1 MNAERISEDIANLR
15 DTIRA
20 NDGANV
26 ANGAF
31 VRKVDELLSA
41 FYDDIEE
48 LTALSLTDILDL
60 FLIKVLYINRGSRD
74 LAALEYLRDL
84 LSRYLFAS
92 ALHLGKGIV
101 PYMSDLVTATA
112 GTGDEE
118 TFEVARHFGD
128 NALFISGVFPQSL
141 GRKRS
146 GGRMGGVAF
155 VDRDYFI
162 TVGRQYYT
170 LAASQE
176 RARVI
181 SLRATLL
188 RLSQF
193 FDVYVDALNEMS
205 GHYVLGMDMRLIADK
220 MLDAFN
226 RYRQTKDG
234 RDLRAARLYATLMK
248 LDGHTWPAL
257 YEPPGDQPTYW

>member
-1 MNAERISEDIANLR
+1 MHAELMAEDIAVLR

-26 ANGAF
+26 ATRTF
-31 VRKVDELLSA
+31 VRKVDELISA
-41 FYDDIEE
+41 FYDDVEE
-48 LTALSLTDILDL
+48 LTALSLADILDL
-60 FLIKVLYINRGSRD
+60 FLIKVLYINRASRD
-74 LAALEYLRDL
+74 IAAMEYLRDL

-92 ALHLGKGIV
+92 SMNLGHGVV

-112 GTGDEE
+112 TTRGDE
-118 TFEVARHFGD
+118 TFEVARHYGD

-141 GRKRS
+141 GRKRA
-146 GGRMGGVAF
+146 GGRMGGTPF
-155 VDRDYFI
+155 VDRQYFI

-170 LAASQE
+170 LAANQE
-176 RARVI
+176 RARVV

-205 GHYVLGMDMRLIADK
+205 GQYVMGMDMRLIADK

-226 RYRQTKDG
+226 RYRETKDG
-234 RDLRAARLYATLMK
+234 RDLEVARLYATLMK
-248 LDGHTWPAL
+248 LDGHTWPELLQGQA
-257 YEPPGDQPTYW
+257 EQPTYW

>member
-1 MNAERISEDIANLR
+1 MHAELIAEDIATLR
-15 DTIRA
+15 ETIRA

-26 ANGAF
+26 ATRPF
-31 VRKVDELLSA
+31 VRKVDELISA

-48 LTALSLTDILDL
+48 LTALSLNDILDL
-60 FLIKVLYINRGSRD
+60 FLIKVLYVNRGSRD
-74 LAALEYLRDL
+74 VAAMEYLRDL
-84 LSRYLFAS
+84 LSRYLFARS
-92 ALHLGKGIV
+92 MDLGHGVV
-101 PYMSDLVTATA
+101 PYMSDLVTATESSN
-112 GTGDEE
+112 DRQ
-118 TFEVARHFGD
+118 TFEVARHYAD

-141 GRKRS
+141 GRKRAA
-146 GGRMGGVAF
+146 GRMGGSTF
-155 VDRDYFI
+155 VDRQYFI

-205 GHYVLGMDMRLIADK
+205 GQYVMGIDMQVIADK

-226 RYRQTKDG
+226 RYRHTRDG
-234 RDLRAARLYATLMK
+234 RHLHAARLYATLMK
-248 LDGHTWPAL
+248 LDGHTCPAL
-257 YEPPGDQPTYW
+257 HQPEGDEPTYW